1 MTTPGP
7 SPLPPE
13 RPCPIAI
20 DGPVSSGK
28 SSLGARL
35 AVDLG
40 VPFLDTGLLYRA
52 VGLALPAAAVDDPCL
67 AAELARG
74 LDLATLDDPR
84 LGGEEAG
91 ERASKVAAM
100 PEVRAALLDLQRAFG
115 ARPGGAVLAGRDIGS
130 AVFPD
135 APIKIFV
142 TASAEVRAR
151 RRFEQLRERGVEVI
165 EADVLAELRR
175 RDERDRTRATAPLVV
190 PPDAFLLDT
199 SELGF
204 EDAVAAARS
213 FIDETA
219 ARAWC

>member
-1 MTTPGP
+1 MTASGP

-35 AVDLG
+35 AGDLG

-52 VGLALPAAAVDDPCL
+52 VGLALPPAAADDPGL
-67 AAELARG
+67 AADLARA
-74 LDLATLDDPR
+74 LDLAVLDDPR

-100 PEVRAALLDLQRAFG
+100 PAVRAALLDLQRAFG

-135 APIKIFV
+135 APIKLFV

-151 RRFEQLRERGVEVI
+151 RRFEQLREQGVEVI

-190 PPDAFLLDT
+190 PTDAFLLDT

-213 FIDETA
+213 FIEDIA
-219 ARAWC
+219 ARPRR

>member
-1 MTTPGP
+1 MTARAG
-7 SPLPPE
+7 SPLPAE
-13 RPCPIAI
+13 HPCPIAI

-35 AVDLG
+35 AQDLG

-52 VGLALPAAAVDDPCL
+52 VGLALPPEAVDD
-67 AAELARG
+67 AAVAAGVARD
-74 LDLATLDDPR
+74 LDLAVLDDPP

-100 PEVRAALLDLQRAFG
+100 PAVRAALLDLQRAFG
-115 ARPGGAVLAGRDIGS
+115 GRPGGAVLAGRDIGS
-130 AVFPD
+130 TVFPD

-142 TASAEVRAR
+142 TASPAVRAR
-151 RRFEQLRERGVEVI
+151 RRFQQLREQGVEVI

-175 RDERDRTRATAPLVV
+175 RDERDETRATAPLVV
-190 PPDAFLLDT
+190 PSDALFLDT

-204 EDAVAAARS
+204 EDAVATARS
-213 FIDETA
+213 FIDEIA
-219 ARAWC
+219 ARAWP

>member
-1 MTTPGP
+1 MTAPAA

-20 DGPVSSGK
+20 DGPASSGK

-35 AVDLG
+35 AADLG

-52 VGLALPAAAVDDPCL
+52 VGLALPPAAVDDPSL
-67 AAELARG
+67 AAELARA
-74 LDLATLDDPR
+74 LDVAMLDDPR

-100 PEVRAALLDLQRAFG
+100 PGVRAALLDLQRAFG
-115 ARPGGAVLAGRDIGS
+115 ARPGGALLAGRDIGS

-142 TASAEVRAR
+142 TANPEIRAR
-151 RRFEQLRERGVEVI
+151 RRFEQLRERGAEVI

-175 RDERDRTRATAPLVV
+175 RDERDGSRAAAPLVV
-190 PPDAFLLDT
+190 PRDGLFLDT

-213 FIDETA
+213 FIEDIA
-219 ARAWC
+219 ARPRR

>member
-1 MTTPGP
+1 MNAP
-7 SPLPPE
+7 PLPAD

-20 DGPVSSGK
+20 DGPASSGK

-35 AVDLG
+35 AADLG
-40 VPFLDTGLLYRA
+40 LPFLDTGLLYRA
-52 VGLALPAAAVDDPCL
+52 VGLALPPEAVDDATL
-67 AAELARG
+67 AADLARR
-74 LDLATLDDPR
+74 LDLAVLADPR

-100 PEVRAALLDLQRAFG
+100 TPVRAALLNLQRAFG
-115 ARPGGAVLAGRDIGS
+115 EQAGGAVLAGRDIGS

-142 TASAEVRAR
+142 TASSEIRAR
-151 RRFEQLRERGVEVI
+151 RRFEQLRERGVDVI

-175 RDERDRTRATAPLVV
+175 RDDRDKTRSTSPLVA
-190 PPDAFLLDT
+190 PADALLLDT
-199 SELGF
+199 SELRF

-213 FIDETA
+213 FIDEQA
-219 ARAWC
+219 ARARH

>member
-1 MTTPGP
+1 MTARDR
-7 SPLPPE
+7 SPLPPD

-28 SSLGARL
+28 SSIGARL
-35 AVDLG
+35 AADLG

-52 VGLALPAAAVDDPCL
+52 VGLALPPAALDDAAVAAA
-67 AAELARG
+67 AARH
-74 LDLATLDDPR
+74 LDLAVLDDPR

-100 PEVRAALLDLQRAFG
+100 PAVRTALLDLQRAFG
-115 ARPGGAVLAGRDIGS
+115 GRPGGAVLAGRDIGS
-130 AVFPD
+130 TVLPD
-135 APIKIFV
+135 APIKLFV
-142 TASAEVRAR
+142 TASAEIRAR
-151 RRFEQLRERGVEVI
+151 RRCEQLRERGVAVI

-190 PPDAFLLDT
+190 PPDAFFLDT